1 LRAVL
6 EGLQVLGVVRLNA
19 QVVDAGTLAAG
30 RDGEVHRRVVEHPL
44 GVVGLGAGRAGVE
57 QAVVEG
63 DAAVE
68 VLDVQV
74 DVKALHGGF
83 SSAGTG
89 QGGGWIGRDRAGLAL
104 AAVRG
109 EVGQQ
114 GVHVLE
120 AGAVDQV
127 PALALAVHQAGL

>member
-6 EGLQVLGVVRLNA
+6 QGLQLVGVVGLDA

-44 GVVGLGAGRAGVE
+44 GVVGLGARRGGVE

-68 VLDVQV
+68 VIDMQV
-74 DVKALHGGF
+74 NVEALHGGF

-89 QGGGWIGRDRAGLAL
+89 QGGGRLG
-104 AAVRG
+104 
-109 EVGQQ
+109 
-114 GVHVLE
+114 
-120 AGAVDQV
+120 
-127 PALALAVHQAGL
+127 